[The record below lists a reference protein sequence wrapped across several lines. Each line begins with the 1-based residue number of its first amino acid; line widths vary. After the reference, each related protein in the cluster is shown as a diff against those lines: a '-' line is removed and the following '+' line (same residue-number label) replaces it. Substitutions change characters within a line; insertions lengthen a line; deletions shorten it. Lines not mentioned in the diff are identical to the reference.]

1 MMGRI
6 ASLFSGFRRQR
17 KSPPDEPEQA
27 RAVVSWVVAGLGNPG
42 KEYAGSR
49 HNTGYLVLDR
59 IAQTRHVQFGR
70 RRFQGATGEAEISGQ
85 RVLLV
90 KPETYYNRS
99 GDCISALLGYF
110 KVPPERLIVIHDELD
125 LKPGH
130 IRIKSG
136 GGDAGNNGVR
146 SVVQSLGTPDF
157 IRVRIG
163 IGKPPPGDA
172 DHRHILGPVRRPE
185 TGDSTSVLDRA
196 AQAVEAIVTQGLAR
210 AMGQYNQRTEP

>member
-1 MMGRI
+1 MGRI
-6 ASLFSGFRRQR
+6 ASLFSGFRRPR
-17 KSPPDEPEQA
+17 KSPSSEPEEA
-27 RAVVSWVVAGLGNPG
+27 RATVSWVVAGLGNPG

-59 IAQTRHVQFGR
+59 IAQAQHVQFGR
-70 RRFQGATGEAEISGQ
+70 RRFQGATGETEISGQ

-99 GDCISALLGYF
+99 GECVSALLGYF
-110 KVPPERLIVIHDELD
+110 RVPPEHLIVVHDELD
-125 LKPGH
+125 LEPGR

-172 DHRHILGPVRRPE
+172 DHRHILEPVRRAG
-185 TGDSTSVLDRA
+185 TGAADSVLERA
-196 AQAVEAIVTQGLAR
+196 AQAVEAIVTDGLTR
-210 AMGQYNQRTEP
+210 AMGHYNQRAEP

>member
-1 MMGRI
+1 MGRI
-6 ASLFSGFRRQR
+6 ASLFSGFRRPR
-17 KSPPDEPEQA
+17 KSPPGEPEEA
-27 RAVVSWVVAGLGNPG
+27 RAALAWVIAGLGNPG
-42 KEYAGSR
+42 REYFGSR

-59 IAQTRHVQFGR
+59 IARAQHVQFGR

-110 KVPPERLIVIHDELD
+110 KVPPERLIVVHDELD

-146 SVVQSLGTPDF
+146 SVVESLGTPDF

-172 DHRHILGPVRRPE
+172 DHRHILEPVSRAGA
-185 TGDSTSVLDRA
+185 GDSDSILDRA

-210 AMGQYNQRTEP
+210 AMGQYNQRAEA

>member
-1 MMGRI
+1 MGRI
-6 ASLFSGFRRQR
+6 ASLFSGFRRPR
-17 KSPPDEPEQA
+17 KSPAGEPEEA

-49 HNTGYLVLDR
+49 HNTGYLVVDR
-59 IAQTRHVQFGR
+59 IARAQHVQFGR

-110 KVPPERLIVIHDELD
+110 KVPPGRLIVVHDELD

-172 DHRHILGPVRRPE
+172 DHRHILEPARRAG
-185 TGDSTSVLDRA
+185 TGDSDSVLDRA
-196 AQAVEAIVTQGLAR
+196 AEAVEAIVTQGLAR
-210 AMGQYNQRTEP
+210 AMGQYNQRAET

>member
-1 MMGRI
+1 MGRI
-6 ASLFSGFRRQR
+6 ARLFSGFRRPR
-17 KSPPDEPEQA
+17 KSPPSEAEQA
-27 RAVVSWVVAGLGNPG
+27 RAAVSWVVAGLGNPG
-42 KEYAGSR
+42 REYADSH

-59 IAQTRHVQFGR
+59 IAQAQHVQFGR
-70 RRFQGATGEAEISGQ
+70 RRFQGVTGEAEISGQ

-110 KVPPERLIVIHDELD
+110 EVPPGRLIVVHDELD
-125 LKPGH
+125 LKPGQ

-146 SVVQSLGTPDF
+146 SVAEALGTPDF

-172 DHRHILGPVRRPE
+172 DYRHILGPVRRAGTDE
-185 TGDSTSVLDRA
+185 SDSVLDRA
-196 AQAVEAIVTQGLAR
+196 AQAVEAIVTLGLAR
-210 AMGQYNQRTEP
+210 AMGEYNQRAEP

>member
-1 MMGRI
+1 MGRI
-6 ASLFSGFRRQR
+6 ASLFSGFRRAR
-17 KSPPDEPEQA
+17 KSPAGEPEEA
-27 RAVVSWVVAGLGNPG
+27 RAAVSWVVAGLGNPG
-42 KEYAGSR
+42 REYAGSR

-59 IAQTRHVQFGR
+59 IAQAQHIQFGR
-70 RRFQGATGEAEISGQ
+70 RRFQGTTGEAEFSGQ

-99 GDCISALLGYF
+99 GDCISAWLGYF
-110 KVPPERLIVIHDELD
+110 KVPPGRLILVHDELD

-146 SVVQSLGTPDF
+146 SVVQSLGTSDF

-172 DHRHILGPVRRPE
+172 DHRHILEPVRRAG
-185 TGDSTSVLDRA
+185 TGESDSVLDRA
-196 AQAVEAIVTQGLAR
+196 AQAVEAIVTQGLVR
-210 AMGQYNQRTEP
+210 AMGQYNQRAEP

>member
-1 MMGRI
+1 MGRI
-6 ASLFSGFRRQR
+6 ASLFSGFRRR
-17 KSPPDEPEQA
+17 KSPASEPEEA
-27 RAVVSWVVAGLGNPG
+27 RAAVSWVVAGLGNPG

-59 IAQTRHVQFGR
+59 IAQEQHVQFGR

-110 KVPPERLIVIHDELD
+110 KVPPERLIVVHDELD

-130 IRIKSG
+130 VRIKSG

-172 DHRHILGPVRRPE
+172 DHRHILGPVQR
-185 TGDSTSVLDRA
+185 TGRGDRDSVLDRA

-210 AMGQYNQRTEP
+210 AMGQYNQRVEP

>member
-1 MMGRI
+1 MGRI
-6 ASLFSGFRRQR
+6 ASLFSGFRRPR
-17 KSPPDEPEQA
+17 KAPPSDPRES
-27 RAVVSWVVAGLGNPG
+27 RATVAWVVAGLGNPG

-59 IAQTRHVQFGR
+59 IARAQHVEFGR
-70 RRFQGATGEAEISGQ
+70 RRFQGVTGEAEISGQ

-99 GDCISALLGYF
+99 GDCVSALLGYF
-110 KVPPERLIVIHDELD
+110 KVPPERLIVVHDELD
-125 LKPGH
+125 LEPGR

-157 IRVRIG
+157 VRVRIG

-172 DHRHILGPVRRPE
+172 DHRHILEPVRRAGS
-185 TGDSTSVLDRA
+185 GDADSVLDRA
-196 AQAVEAIVTQGLAR
+196 AKAVETIVTEGLAR
-210 AMGQYNQRTEP
+210 AMGLYNQRAEP

>member
-1 MMGRI
+1 MGRI
-6 ASLFSGFRRQR
+6 ASLFSGFRRPR
-17 KSPPDEPEQA
+17 KSPPSEPEEA

-49 HNTGYLVLDR
+49 HNTGYRVVDR
-59 IAQTRHVQFGR
+59 IAQAQHVQFGR

-99 GDCISALLGYF
+99 GDCVSALLGYF

-125 LKPGH
+125 LEPGR
-130 IRIKSG
+130 IRLKSG

-146 SVVQSLGTPDF
+146 SVVRSLGTPDF

-163 IGKPPPGDA
+163 VGKPPPGNA
-172 DHRHILGPVRRPE
+172 DHRHILEPVGPGG
-185 TGDSTSVLDRA
+185 TGDSDPVLERA

-210 AMGQYNQRTEP
+210 AMGQYNQRAEP

>member
-1 MMGRI
+1 MGRI
-6 ASLFSGFRRQR
+6 ASLFSGFRRPR
-17 KSPPDEPEQA
+17 KSPAGDPEEA

-49 HNTGYLVLDR
+49 HNTGYLVVDR
-59 IAQTRHVQFGR
+59 IAQAQHVQFGR

-110 KVPPERLIVIHDELD
+110 KVPPGRLIVVHDELD
-125 LKPGH
+125 LKPGD

-172 DHRHILGPVRRPE
+172 DHRHILEPIRRAG
-185 TGDSTSVLDRA
+185 TGDADSVLDRA

-210 AMGQYNQRTEP
+210 AMGQYNQRAEP

>member
-1 MMGRI
+1 MGRI
-6 ASLFSGFRRQR
+6 ASLFSGFRRPR
-17 KSPPDEPEQA
+17 KSPPSEPEEA
-27 RAVVSWVVAGLGNPG
+27 RAAVSWVVAGLGNPG

-59 IAQTRHVQFGR
+59 IAQAQHVQFGR

-99 GDCISALLGYF
+99 GDCISSLLGYF
-110 KVPPERLIVIHDELD
+110 KVPPERLIVVHDELD

-157 IRVRIG
+157 IRVRVG

-172 DHRHILGPVRRPE
+172 DHRHILEPVGRAGA
-185 TGDSTSVLDRA
+185 GDSDSVLDRA

-210 AMGQYNQRTEP
+210 AMGQYNQRAEP

>member
-1 MMGRI
+1 MGRI
-6 ASLFSGFRRQR
+6 ASLFSGFRRPR
-17 KSPPDEPEQA
+17 KSPPSEPEAA
-27 RAVVSWVVAGLGNPG
+27 RAAVSWVVAGLGNPG

-59 IAQTRHVQFGR
+59 IARAQRVQFGR

-99 GDCISALLGYF
+99 GDCISSLLGYF
-110 KVPPERLIVIHDELD
+110 KVPPERLIVVHDELD

-172 DHRHILGPVRRPE
+172 DHRHILEPILRAAG
-185 TGDSTSVLDRA
+185 GDCDSVLDRA

-210 AMGQYNQRTEP
+210 AMGQYNQRAEP